1 MRTYSVKTPSW
12 LPRFFPKELIW
23 KIPVVDNTIYLTF
36 DDGPNP
42 IATPFVLDVLKQFD
56 VKATFFCIGK
66 NIEAHPEIY
75 QRILDE
81 NHVVGNHTYQHYNGW
96 KTNNH
101 QYLKSIF
108 KTQQLIEHKLFRPPY
123 GRIKISQAKKL
134 VERGWKII
142 MWDVLSGDFDTTLDS
157 TTCINNVLSNI
168 EQGSIIVFHDSEKA
182 FPRMKEALPDVV
194 AYCKEQ
200 GFKMA
205 PLPTNTIKQV
215 S

>member
-1 MRTYSVKTPSW
+1 
-12 LPRFFPKELIW
+12 
-23 KIPVVDNTIYLTF
+23 
-36 DDGPNP
+36 
-42 IATPFVLDVLKQFD
+42 
-56 VKATFFCIGK
+56 
-66 NIEAHPEIY
+66 
-75 QRILDE
+75 
-81 NHVVGNHTYQHYNGW
+81 
-96 KTNNH
+96 
-101 QYLKSIF
+101 
-108 KTQQLIEHKLFRPPY
+108 
-123 GRIKISQAKKL
+123 
-134 VERGWKII
+134 